1 MGQTLSRDPAVSDV
15 LFVHLWCSVLGKAV
29 GRRIE
34 EQADSC
40 CRQKS
45 ICWQRGSQVS
55 QFPLAPLNLP
65 LSTSRGSCDLLRR
78 PGEGRCLCSS
88 SACWLVV
95 TGGLSKLQ
103 QQLINMEV
111 QAPTGSFF
119 HYPVLKTDSPF
130 LRSQATCPTA
140 QHPDRRSQCRAFS
153 WGQPLLRNPQ
163 KIHLHG

>member
-55 QFPLAPLNLP
+55 QFPLAPLTSLSALAEGAVTCSDAQVKAGASVPPLP
-65 LSTSRGSCDLLRR
+65 VGWWLLVAS
-78 PGEGRCLCSS
+78 PSFNSS
-88 SACWLVV
+88 L
-95 TGGLSKLQ
+95 
-103 QQLINMEV
+103 
-111 QAPTGSFF
+111 
-119 HYPVLKTDSPF
+119 
-130 LRSQATCPTA
+130 
-140 QHPDRRSQCRAFS
+140 
-153 WGQPLLRNPQ
+153 
-163 KIHLHG
+163 